1 MDQVHDKEMVEI
13 QKALDS
19 GKLKKYFTLSIDYL
33 RKVSD
38 GAGEFIDMVEN
49 TSRNYQMV
57 MDCFKKGV
65 DDPQRSKLLDQ
76 ILDAAFQLYLC
87 MQMIDGIQNDA
98 TLRAAYKR
106 SLSFDFFS
114 CVDYLKNHQY
124 DEESINKVFSA
135 ILITPLLPDDV
146 AQLLAE
152 FMIDPDSPRRVSAV
166 LISAIMLSCLCVN
179 DHTKVKCLLYV
190 YAYSQ
195 DVYIRERALI
205 GWVFSASAAK
215 HVDYFNIPDAVKSF
229 IDEHPDTLQELY
241 EMQKQVIYCMDAE
254 KDASEVSKTIMQN
267 MPTKDMMR
275 DLKGD
280 LDDFSMDEIL
290 YPEKEEE
297 AMERFEQS
305 VEKMIKMQKQGS
317 DIYFDGFS
325 KMKSFSFFHSL
336 YNWFMPFYA
345 EHPSLDKL
353 REILGNDTFL
363 RNLEKSHTFCDGDK
377 YSFCFGVETT
387 LKTHMQM
394 LKPLLEESFMFTRED
409 LEGEPEANPSM
420 VRRMLLQD
428 LFRFFKVS
436 PFKKSFTNVFSEEEG
451 SPAFFLG
458 NKIFAEIGNNL
469 KMRMK
474 ICNFLCKRKDY
485 KRMRSFISNETDN
498 PEELFMA
505 ALYYIYGKND
515 YEQALACLKEIPMEG
530 KLEQPLH
537 KAFAKCYF
545 EQKNY
550 EAAFEQFSKMYEAKP
565 TASLQ
570 FKMAYCMLK
579 CNRVEEAMAILYEL
593 NYKNPKDTLVLRA
606 LGWGNMLRHK
616 YDEAMNQYNQLT
628 SLSLADLSLSDVE
641 DTYNQALCL
650 WLQKKIQDACFTFTS
665 YAFASKTDEDHLID
679 KLMEDRE
686 VLKLEELS
694 PSDISLMGDCVASM
708 LHES

>member
-33 RKVSD
+33 RKNSD
-38 GAGEFIDMVEN
+38 GGGGLIDMVED
-49 TSRNYQMV
+49 TLRNYQMM

-65 DDPQRSKLLDQ
+65 DDPQRSNLLAQ
-76 ILDAAFQLYLC
+76 IADTAFQLYLY
-87 MQMIDGIQNDA
+87 MQMIDAIQNDA
-98 TLRAAYKR
+98 TLAAAHKR

-114 CVDYLKNHQY
+114 CVDYLKKHQY
-124 DEESINKVFSA
+124 DEESISKVFSA
-135 ILITPLLPDDV
+135 ILITPLLPYDV

-166 LISAIMLSCLCVN
+166 LISAIMLSSLCV
-179 DHTKVKCLLYV
+179 DDRSKIKCLLYV
-190 YAYSQ
+190 YANSK

-205 GWVFSASAAK
+205 AWVFSVSAAK
-215 HVDYFNIPDAVKSF
+215 HADYFNNPDAIKTFVEEF
-229 IDEHPDTLQELY
+229 PDTVQELY

-254 KDASEVSKTIMQN
+254 KDASEVSKTIMEN

-336 YNWFMPFYA
+336 YNWFMPFYGG
-345 EHPSLDKL
+345 HHSLDKL
-353 REILGNDTFL
+353 RGMLGNDTFL
-363 RNLEKSHTFCDGDK
+363 KNLEKSHTFCDGDK

-387 LKTHMQM
+387 LKSHMQV

-409 LEGEPEANPSM
+409 LEGEPETNPSM

-436 PFKKSFTNVFSEEEG
+436 PFKKTFTNVFSEEEG

-458 NKIFAEIGNNL
+458 NKVFAEIGNNQ

-485 KRMRSFISNETDN
+485 KRMWSFISKETEN

-505 ALYYIYGKND
+505 SIYYIYGKNN
-515 YEQALACLKEIPMEG
+515 YSQALACLKEIPMEG

-550 EAAFEQFSKMYEAKP
+550 EAALEQFAKLFEAKP
-565 TASLQ
+565 TDSLH

-606 LGWGNMLRHK
+606 LGWGNMLRRK
-616 YDEAMNQYNQLT
+616 YDEAKSHYEQLKSLCEEDT
-628 SLSLADLSLSDVE
+628 SLYNVE
-641 DTYNQALCL
+641 DTYNYGLCL
-650 WLQKKIQDACFTFTS
+650 WLQKKIQDACLIFAS
-665 YAFASKTDEDHLID
+665 YVSASKTDEDHIID
-679 KLMEDRE
+679 KLIEDRE

-694 PSDISLMGDCVASM
+694 PFDISLMGDCVASM
-708 LHES
+708 LHE

>member
-1 MDQVHDKEMVEI
+1 MDEVQDKEMIEI
-13 QKALDS
+13 YKAIKN
-19 GKLKKYFTLSIDYL
+19 GKLKKFFTLSIDYL
-33 RKVSD
+33 RKNSN
-38 GAGEFIDMVEN
+38 ASEFVNLVED
-49 TSRNYQMV
+49 TLRNYQMM

-65 DDPQRSKLLDQ
+65 DDPQRSFLLCQ
-76 ILDAAFQLYLC
+76 IVDTAFQLYFSI
-87 MQMIDGIQNDA
+87 QMIDAVQNDA
-98 TLRAAYKR
+98 TLMAAHKR
-106 SLSFDFFS
+106 SQSLDFPH

-135 ILITPLLPDDV
+135 ILVTPLWPEGI
-146 AQLLAE
+146 AQLFADFLT
-152 FMIDPDSPRRVSAV
+152 DSDTPRRVSAV
-166 LISAIMLSCLCVN
+166 LISAIMLSSLCVN
-179 DHTKVKCLLYV
+179 DGAKIKCLLSV
-190 YAYSQ
+190 YANSQ
-195 DVYIRERALI
+195 DVYLRERALI
-205 GWVFSASAAK
+205 GWVFSVSAAENA
-215 HVDYFNIPDAVKSF
+215 DYFCVPEVIKAFVE
-229 IDEHPDTLQELY
+229 EHPATVQELY

-254 KDASEVSKTIMQN
+254 KDASEVSKTIMEN

-336 YNWFMPFYA
+336 YNWFMPFYGG
-345 EHPSLDKL
+345 HHSLDKL
-353 REILGNDTFL
+353 REILGNDTFV

-387 LKTHMQM
+387 LKSHMQV

-409 LEGEPEANPSM
+409 LEGELETNPSM

-436 PFKKSFTNVFSEEEG
+436 PFKKTFTNVFSEEEG

-458 NKIFAEIGNNL
+458 NEMFAEIGNNL

-474 ICNFLCKRKDY
+474 ICNFLCKRKNY
-485 KRMRSFISNETDN
+485 KRIRSFISKETDN

-505 ALYYIYGKND
+505 ALYHIYGKND
-515 YEQALACLKEIPMEG
+515 YGHALACLKEIPMEG

-550 EAAFEQFSKMYEAKP
+550 EAALEQFTKMYEAKP

-570 FKMAYCMLK
+570 LKMAYCMLK
-579 CNRVEEAMAILYEL
+579 SNRVEEAMAILYEL
-593 NYKNPKDTLVLRA
+593 NYKNPKDPMVLRA

-628 SLSLADLSLSDVE
+628 SLSLADQSLFDVE

-650 WLQKKIQDACFTFTS
+650 WLQKKIQEACFTFTA
-665 YAFASKTDEDHLID
+665 YAFASKTDEDHLTD

-694 PSDISLMGDCVASM
+694 PFDISLMGDCVASM
-708 LHES
+708 LHG